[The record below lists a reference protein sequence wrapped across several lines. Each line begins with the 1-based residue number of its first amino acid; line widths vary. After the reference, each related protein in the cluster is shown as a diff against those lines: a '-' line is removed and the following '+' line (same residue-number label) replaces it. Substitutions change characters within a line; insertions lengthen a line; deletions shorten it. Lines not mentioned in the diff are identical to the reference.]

1 MLARRP
7 VSALK
12 MRANQLLQ
20 AIGPELR
27 TQIMTY
33 LQNDQRAAY
42 KAVVDSLASARKLR
56 ASFVLE
62 KPRAKQAEWLLEQL
76 NTKSNEAVTAQIFQI
91 WLLKG
96 QSQMLITFLDAAK
109 IAHDGK
115 GEVAELPEV
124 IDDDKAEAAVTALL
138 AAYPAKQVALY
149 LHMFQEQRPGGW
161 ISLTKAIDARP
172 ELKLEA

>member
-1 MLARRP
+1 
-7 VSALK
+7 
-12 MRANQLLQ
+12 
-20 AIGPELR
+20 
-27 TQIMTY
+27 MTY

-42 KAVVDSLASARKLR
+42 KAVVESLASARKLR
-56 ASFVLE
+56 PTFVLE
-62 KPRAKQAEWLLEQL
+62 KSRAKQAEWLLEQL
-76 NTKSNEAVTAQIFQI
+76 NTKANEAVTAQIFQI

-96 QSQMLITFLDAAK
+96 QSQMLNTFLDAAQ

-115 GEVAELPEV
+115 GEVTELPEV

-138 AAYPAKQVALY
+138 AAFPAKQAALY

-161 ISLTKAIDARP
+161 SSLTKAIEARP

>member
-1 MLARRP
+1 MRP
-7 VSALK
+7 
-12 MRANQLLQ
+12 NQLLK

-27 TQIMTY
+27 AEIMTY
-33 LQNDQRAAY
+33 LQSDQRAAY
-42 KAVVDSLASARKLR
+42 RAVIESLAPQRRLR
-56 ASFVLE
+56 PAFILE

-76 NTKSNEAVTAQIFQI
+76 NLKSNEEVTAQIFQI

-96 QSQMLITFLDAAK
+96 QAQMLISFLDAAQ

-124 IDDDKAEAAVTALL
+124 IDDDKAEAAVIALL

-161 ISLTKAIDARP
+161 NSLTKAIEARP

>member
-1 MLARRP
+1 
-7 VSALK
+7 

-27 TQIMTY
+27 AQIVTY

-42 KAVVDSLASARKLR
+42 KAVIESLAAGRKLR
-56 ASFVLE
+56 SAFVLE
-62 KPRAKQAEWLLEQL
+62 KSRAKQAEWLLEQL
-76 NTKSNEAVTAQIFQI
+76 NTKANEGVTAQVFQI

-96 QSQMLITFLDAAK
+96 QAQMLITFLDAAQ

-115 GEVAELPEV
+115 GGVTELPEV
-124 IDDDKAEAAVTALL
+124 IEDDKAEAAVVALL
-138 AAYPAKQVALY
+138 AAFPAQQAALY
-149 LHMFQEQRPGGW
+149 LHMFQDQRLGGW
-161 ISLTKAIDARP
+161 DSLTKAIETRP

>member
-1 MLARRP
+1 
-7 VSALK
+7 

-27 TQIMTY
+27 AQIMTY
-33 LQNDQRAAY
+33 LQTDQRAAY
-42 KAVVDSLASARKLR
+42 KAVVESLASGRKLR
-56 ASFVLE
+56 PAFVLE
-62 KPRAKQAEWLLEQL
+62 KSRVKQAEWLLEQL
-76 NTKSNEAVTAQIFQI
+76 NTKANEGVTAQIFQI

-96 QSQMLITFLDAAK
+96 QPQMLITFLDAAQ

-115 GEVAELPEV
+115 GEVTELPEV
-124 IDDDKAEAAVTALL
+124 IDDDKAEASVAALL
-138 AAYPAKQVALY
+138 AAHPAKQVALY

-161 ISLTKAIDARP
+161 ASLTKAIEARP

>member
-1 MLARRP
+1 
-7 VSALK
+7 
-12 MRANQLLQ
+12 MRANQLLH

-33 LQNDQRAAY
+33 MQNDQRAAY
-42 KAVVDSLASARKLR
+42 KAVVESLASARKLR
-56 ASFVLE
+56 PSFVLE
-62 KPRAKQAEWLLEQL
+62 KPRAKQAEWLLGQL
-76 NTKSNEAVTAQIFQI
+76 NTKSNEEVTAQIFQI

-96 QSQMLITFLDAAK
+96 QAQMLITFLDAAQ

-124 IDDDKAEAAVTALL
+124 IEDDKAEAAVTALL

-161 ISLTKAIDARP
+161 NSLTKAIEARP
-172 ELKLEA
+172 DLKLEA

>member
-1 MLARRP
+1 MRP
-7 VSALK
+7 
-12 MRANQLLQ
+12 NQLLK

-27 TQIMTY
+27 AQIMTY
-33 LQNDQRAAY
+33 LQSEQRAAY
-42 KAVVDSLASARKLR
+42 KAVIESLAPQRRLR
-56 ASFVLE
+56 PAFILE
-62 KPRAKQAEWLLEQL
+62 KPRPKQAEWLLEQL
-76 NTKSNEAVTAQIFQI
+76 NMKSNEEVTAQIFQI

-96 QSQMLITFLDAAK
+96 QAQMLISFLDAAQ

-161 ISLTKAIDARP
+161 NSLTKSIEARP